1 MTYQQTI
8 EGLLHTGLI
17 FKQAYEKSSSKIV
30 DAYLYNNWFTE
41 ESQRKIFEA
50 WSILLTKEKLDEWLI
65 PYGIP
70 NQSKPKTIAI
80 IMAGNIPLVGM
91 HDLFCV
97 LISGHNALVKL
108 SSDDKVLPMWIIQ
121 ELIKFNPEFEERIK
135 VADDQINKMHFDA
148 VIATGSNNSN
158 RYFEYYFRNYPQIL
172 RQNRTSVAVL
182 TGDEKPDDIKLLA
195 DDIFM
200 HFGLGCRNVSKLYL
214 PDGMA
219 LDILFE
225 NFMGYAD
232 FINHN
237 KYVNNYN
244 YHKAIWLMNQDKFY
258 DNNFILLKKDEGLHS
273 PLASLYFEYY
283 DEIDVLKSRLDEQE
297 KEIQC
302 VVSKLN
308 FNHSVPFGKAQRP
321 EWNDYADRIDTI
333 AFLLAL

>member
-8 EGLLHTGLI
+8 EGLLHAGLI

-50 WSILLTKEKLDEWLI
+50 WSILLTKEKLEERLKNYHI
-65 PYGIP
+65 SE
-70 NQSKPKTIAI
+70 QSNPKTIAI

-97 LISGHNALVKL
+97 LVSGHNALVKL

-121 ELIKFNPEFEERIK
+121 ELIKFNPEFGERIT
-135 VADDQINKMHFDA
+135 VVDEQINKQAFDA

-182 TGDEKPDDIKLLA
+182 TGQETPDDIKLLA

-214 PDGMA
+214 PKGME
-219 LDILFE
+219 LDIH
-225 NFMGYAD
+225 
-232 FINHN
+232 IR
-237 KYVNNYN
+237 
-244 YHKAIWLMNQDKFY
+244 KFY
-258 DNNFILLKKDEGLHS
+258 GICRFYQS
-273 PLASLYFEYY
+273 
-283 DEIDVLKSRLDEQE
+283 
-297 KEIQC
+297 
-302 VVSKLN
+302 
-308 FNHSVPFGKAQRP
+308 
-321 EWNDYADRIDTI
+321 
-333 AFLLAL
+333 